1 MLDLF
6 EMFEEF
12 AKDVNKLPNP
22 PEEITTYAKE
32 EVLKLLAEQKKE
44 LSVNLHLCRNGLKT
58 TKVPIPIDVLAMV
71 MSEVA
76 QKPVSSLEMKKA
88 DLQLRELEKVTK
100 NLLSMHTEVV
110 TELIND
116 KDDTLN
122 SLEKLNSLYVSTKG
136 ISSLTE
142 KIDENILILFIKEVI
157 GIKRE
162 EVMTF

>member
-6 EMFEEF
+6 ELFEEF

-22 PEEITTYAKE
+22 PEEITTYSKE

-58 TKVPIPIDVLAMV
+58 TKVSIPPSILALVISDM
-71 MSEVA
+71 A
-76 QKPVSSLEMKKA
+76 NKPVSTSELKKA
-88 DLQLRELEKVTK
+88 ELQLTELEKVTK
-100 NLLSMHTEVV
+100 DLLSMHTEVV
-110 TELIND
+110 TELINA
-116 KDDTLN
+116 KDDTVN
-122 SLEKLNSLYVSTKG
+122 PLEKLNSLYVSTKG

-157 GIKRE
+157 DIKRE